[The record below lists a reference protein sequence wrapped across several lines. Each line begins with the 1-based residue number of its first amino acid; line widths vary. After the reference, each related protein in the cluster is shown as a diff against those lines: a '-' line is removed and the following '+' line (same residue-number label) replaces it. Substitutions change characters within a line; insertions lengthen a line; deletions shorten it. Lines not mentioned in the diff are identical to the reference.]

1 MYMEVPVQLVKTW
14 IILARQNDVD
24 KVVKYRALSML
35 RDKIGTPE
43 QISAYMKKHNIN

>member
-14 IILARQNDVD
+14 ITLARQNEADE
-24 KVVKYRALSML
+24 VVRHRALLML

-43 QISAYMKKHNIN
+43 QISAYMKKHKIN